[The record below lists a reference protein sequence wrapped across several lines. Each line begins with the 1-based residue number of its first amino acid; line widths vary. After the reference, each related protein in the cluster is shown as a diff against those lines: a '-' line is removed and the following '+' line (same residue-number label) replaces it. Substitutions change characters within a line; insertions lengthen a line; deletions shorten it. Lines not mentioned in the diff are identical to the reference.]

1 MYRMQVKLYG
11 MLNIYIMDVNK
22 KKTSDLS
29 LKCFYTVYK
38 NKTIA
43 SKPKQISLVQAMR
56 ALPTTVV
63 QQLLSPGEQ
72 AIVSLRSSVTKIKV
86 MIELN

>member
-11 MLNIYIMDVNK
+11 IFNIYIMDVNK

-38 NKTIA
+38 NKTVT
-43 SKPKQISLVQAMR
+43 SKPKQISLV
-56 ALPTTVV
+56 
-63 QQLLSPGEQ
+63 
-72 AIVSLRSSVTKIKV
+72 
-86 MIELN
+86 